1 MKDFPHSRH
10 PSFILAFG
18 RGFSFLQIGWGRGSC
33 PNRTLLALWWLS
45 ARMSRS
51 FPPQLLR
58 ESSWLPRIDGRWD
71 IAKAFNTKGTIHTF
85 FDYNGNKLGETKMAM
100 KFGIATGATLIYDST
115 DELRGKLKTGM
126 FKESTIFGFKTITI
140 PAYTLED
147 ALGQRIAISDSFKFK
162 VPLGHDVCIF
172 ENLRK
177 DGLNIKAPDGNIV
190 VTIKAASSIDAV
202 QIDLLSPKIDRLS
215 ILCLIIDIIC

>member
-1 MKDFPHSRH
+1 MFDDTQYVLAVPEDMAKSSIIPKLPKINRH
-10 PSFILAFG
+10 FEIKNL
-18 RGFSFLQIGWGRGSC
+18 
-33 PNRTLLALWWLS
+33 
-45 ARMSRS
+45 
-51 FPPQLLR
+51 
-58 ESSWLPRIDGRWD
+58 DGKVLGT